1 VDGGRF
7 GDAVLRLGPN
17 PDMHA
22 AQFFDRVLYN
32 NSMRSWA
39 IALAVAL
46 GSFFALL
53 LVRWLL
59 IGRLAAIAK
68 RTTTEIDDVLVEIVA
83 RTRPYFLVAAAI
95 VFGSRFL
102 ILPPTTDT
110 YVGAAF
116 AIVLLVQCALWGA
129 AAIDL
134 WIQRRA
140 ESRATHHDV
149 ASVTT
154 MRALGI
160 GAKLVLWVIVF
171 ITALDKFGVNVTT
184 LVTGLGI
191 GGVAIAL
198 AVQNVLG
205 DLFAALSIVL
215 DKPFDVGDSIA
226 VDQMQGTVER
236 IGLKTTRVRSV
247 SGEQIIISNSEL
259 LKSRIRNYKRQLDR
273 RVVFTTDVTYD
284 TAPEA
289 VARIPG
295 MIRELISTQQP
306 VRFERSHFTQCTD
319 SALRIETVYYV
330 LDADYGR
337 FLDIQQT
344 INLEL
349 LRRLKAEHIE
359 LAFPTRTIVLEGN
372 AVPPI
377 VSRQPLATTHSS
389 ERIQPPSTAID

>member
-1 VDGGRF
+1 MH
-7 GDAVLRLGPN
+7 
-17 PDMHA
+17 PD
-22 AQFFDRVLYN
+22 QFFDRTLFH
-32 NSMRSWA
+32 NSMRQWATA
-39 IALAVAL
+39 IAVGLAAFL
-46 GSFFALL
+46 ALL
-53 LVRWLL
+53 LVRVLL
-59 IGRLAAIAK
+59 VGRFGAIAK
-68 RTTTEIDDVLVEIVA
+68 RTTTEVDDILVELVA
-83 RTRPYFLVAAAI
+83 RTRPYFLAAAAL

-102 ILPPTTDT
+102 VLAPTTDT
-110 YVGAAF
+110 YFSAAF
-116 AIVLLVQCALWGA
+116 ALVLLVQCGLWGGA
-129 AAIDL
+129 AVDL

-140 ESRATHHDV
+140 GMRTRADM

-154 MRALGI
+154 IRALGI
-160 GAKLVLWVIVF
+160 GVKVVLWIVVF

-205 DLFAALSIVL
+205 DLLAALSIIL

-284 TAPEA
+284 TPAETI
-289 VARIPG
+289 ARIPG
-295 MIRELISTQQP
+295 MIREVVSTQQP
-306 VRFERSHFTQCTD
+306 VRFDRSHFTQYTD
-319 SALRIETVYYV
+319 SALRIETVYFV
-330 LDADYGR
+330 LDADYTR
-337 FLDIQQT
+337 YLDIQQT

-349 LRRLKAEHIE
+349 LRRFRAEKIDF
-359 LAFPTRTIVLEGN
+359 AFPTRAIVLDSPL
-372 AVPPI
+372 PPLTNN
-377 VSRQPLATTHSS
+377 QPPTTTQST

>member
-1 VDGGRF
+1 MR
-7 GDAVLRLGPN
+7 AT
-17 PDMHA
+17 
-22 AQFFDRVLYN
+22 QFLDQTLYN
-32 NSMRSWA
+32 NSMRQWG

-46 GSFFALL
+46 VAFFVLL
-53 LVRWLL
+53 LVRLLL
-59 IGRLAAIAK
+59 IGRLGAIAK
-68 RTTTEIDDVLVEIVA
+68 RTTTELDDILVDMVA
-83 RTRPYFLVAAAI
+83 RTKPFFLGAAAI

-102 ILPPTTDT
+102 VLPPTTDR
-110 YVGAAF
+110 YFGAAF
-116 AIVLLVQCALWGA
+116 TLVLLVQCGLWGA
-129 AAIDL
+129 TAVDL
-134 WIQRRA
+134 WIHRRA
-140 ESRATHHDV
+140 GLRATHADV

-160 GAKLVLWVIVF
+160 GAKLVLWVIIF
-171 ITALDKFGVNVTT
+171 ISALDKFGVNVTT

-205 DLFAALSIVL
+205 DLFAALSIVF

-247 SGEQIIISNSEL
+247 SGEKIIISNSEL

-273 RVVFTTDVTYD
+273 RVVFTTDVPYAT
-284 TAPEA
+284 TPET

-295 MIRELISTQQP
+295 LIREVVSAQQP
-306 VRFERSHFTQCTD
+306 VRFDRSHFIQYTD
-319 SALRIETVYYV
+319 SALRIETVYFV

-337 FLDIQQT
+337 YLDIQQT

-349 LRRLKAEHIE
+349 LRRFQAEKIE
-359 LAFPTRTIVLEGN
+359 LAYPTRAIILDSGSALAATGN
-372 AVPPI
+372 RPT
-377 VSRQPLATTHSS
+377 TTHHSK
-389 ERIQPPSTAID
+389 ERIQPPSTA

>member
-1 VDGGRF
+1 MH
-7 GDAVLRLGPN
+7 
-17 PDMHA
+17 PD
-22 AQFFDRVLYN
+22 QFFDRILFH
-32 NSMRSWA
+32 NSMRQWA
-39 IALAVAL
+39 TALAVAL
-46 GSFFALL
+46 GAFLALL
-53 LVRWLL
+53 LVRVLL
-59 IGRLAAIAK
+59 VGRFGAIAK
-68 RTTTEIDDVLVEIVA
+68 RTTTEVDDILVELVA
-83 RTRPYFLVAAAI
+83 RTRPYFLAAAAL

-102 ILPPTTDT
+102 VLPPTIDT
-110 YVGAAF
+110 YFSAAF
-116 AIVLLVQCALWGA
+116 ALVLLVQCGLWGGA
-129 AAIDL
+129 AVDL

-140 ESRATHHDV
+140 RMQTTRTDM

-154 MRALGI
+154 IRALGI
-160 GAKLVLWVIVF
+160 GVKVLLWIVVF

-205 DLFAALSIVL
+205 DLFAALSIIL

-284 TAPEA
+284 TPPEA
-289 VARIPG
+289 IARIPG
-295 MIRELISTQQP
+295 MIREVVATQQP
-306 VRFERSHFTQCTD
+306 VRFDRSHFTQYTD
-319 SALRIETVYYV
+319 SALRIETVYFV
-330 LDADYGR
+330 LDADYTR
-337 FLDIQQT
+337 YLDIQQT

-349 LRRLKAEHIE
+349 LRRFKAEKIDF
-359 LAFPTRTIVLEGN
+359 AFPTRTVVLDSPL
-372 AVPPI
+372 PPI
-377 VSRQPLATTHSS
+377 TNNQPPTTAQSTD
-389 ERIQPPSTAID
+389 RIQPPSTAID

>member
-1 VDGGRF
+1 M
-7 GDAVLRLGPN
+7 N
-17 PDMHA
+17 PD
-22 AQFFDRVLYN
+22 QFFDRILFH
-32 NSMRSWA
+32 NSMRQWA
-39 IALAVAL
+39 TALAVAL
-46 GSFFALL
+46 AAFVALL
-53 LVRWLL
+53 LVRALL
-59 IGRLAAIAK
+59 VGRFGAIAK
-68 RTTTEIDDVLVEIVA
+68 RTTTEVDDILVELVA
-83 RTRPYFLVAAAI
+83 RTRPYFLAAAAL

-102 ILPPTTDT
+102 VLPPTIDT
-110 YVGAAF
+110 YFSAGF
-116 AIVLLVQCALWGA
+116 ALVLLVQCGLWGGA
-129 AAIDL
+129 AVDL

-140 ESRATHHDV
+140 GMQTTRTDM

-154 MRALGI
+154 IRALGI
-160 GAKLVLWVIVF
+160 GVKVLLWIVVF

-205 DLFAALSIVL
+205 DLLAALSIIL

-284 TAPEA
+284 TPAEA
-289 VARIPG
+289 IARIPG
-295 MIRELISTQQP
+295 MIREVVSTQQP
-306 VRFERSHFTQCTD
+306 VRFDRSHFTQYTD
-319 SALRIETVYYV
+319 SALRIETVYFV
-330 LDADYGR
+330 LDADYTR
-337 FLDIQQT
+337 YLDIQQT

-349 LRRLKAEHIE
+349 LRRFKAEKIDF
-359 LAFPTRTIVLEGN
+359 AFPTRTVVLDSPL
-372 AVPPI
+372 PP
-377 VSRQPLATTHSS
+377 VTNKQPPTITQSTD
-389 ERIQPPSTAID
+389 RIQPPSTAID

>member
-1 VDGGRF
+1 MPFDQFLDRT
-7 GDAVLRLGPN
+7 LLG
-17 PDMHA
+17 
-22 AQFFDRVLYN
+22 
-32 NSMRSWA
+32 NSMREWA

-46 GSFFALL
+46 AAFLALL
-53 LVRWLL
+53 LVRVLL
-59 IGRLAAIAK
+59 VGRLGAIAK
-68 RTTTEIDDVLVEIVA
+68 RTTTEVDDILVELVA
-83 RTRPYFLVAAAI
+83 RTRPYFLAAAAL

-102 ILPPTTDT
+102 VLPPTTDR
-110 YVGAAF
+110 YFGAAF
-116 AIVLLVQCALWGA
+116 SLVLLVQCGLWGA
-129 AAIDL
+129 GAVDL

-140 ESRATHHDV
+140 GIRTTGGDV

-160 GAKLVLWVIVF
+160 GAKLMLWVIVF

-205 DLFAALSIVL
+205 DLFAALSIVF

-273 RVVFTTDVTYD
+273 RVVFTTDVKYD
-284 TAPEA
+284 TQPESL
-289 VARIPG
+289 ARIPG
-295 MIRELISTQQP
+295 MIREVVSTQQP
-306 VRFERSHFTQCTD
+306 VRFDRSHFTQYTD

-330 LDADYGR
+330 LDADYAR
-337 FLDIQQT
+337 YLDIQQT

-349 LRRLKAEHIE
+349 LRRFKAEKIE
-359 LAFPTRTIVLEGN
+359 FAFPTRTVVLEGDALPAIPRN
-372 AVPPI
+372 RPPT
-377 VSRQPLATTHSS
+377 ATQSS
-389 ERIQPPSTAID
+389 ERIQPPSTAMD